1 VKNPELIATIRALEK
16 ASRGGAALWRALA
29 EELKRPRR
37 IRAEV
42 NLSRIDRHSKDG
54 DIVAVPGKV
63 LGSGSLS
70 HPVTVAAFSFSRTA
84 RQKIQESDGKAI
96 TLRELL
102 SSNVEPSRIKIL
114 K

>member
-1 VKNPELIATIRALEK
+1 MNNPERISTIRALEK
-16 ASRGGAALWRALA
+16 ASRDGAALWRALA
-29 EELKRPRR
+29 EELKKPRR

-42 NLSRIDRHSKDG
+42 NLSRIDRHSEEG
-54 DIVAVPGKV
+54 DIIAVPGKV

-84 RQKIQESDGKAI
+84 RRKIHQSDGKAI
-96 TLRELL
+96 TLKELL
-102 SSNVEPSRIKIL
+102 SSNIEPSRIKIL

>member
-1 VKNPELIATIRALEK
+1 MNNPELVSTIRALEK

-29 EELKRPRR
+29 EELKRPKRA
-37 IRAEV
+37 RAEV
-42 NLSRIDRHSKDG
+42 NLSRIDRHSKEG
-54 DIVAVPGKV
+54 DVIAVPGKV
-63 LGSGSLS
+63 LGSGALS
-70 HPVTVAAFSFSRTA
+70 HPLTVAAFSFSRTA
-84 RQKIQESDGKAI
+84 RQKIHQSDGKAI